1 VNTQDAV
8 EHVADLI
15 MNKIS
20 NNIKA
25 GNKLHEPVLVREC
38 TFFNRRPHFGGRTMK
53 RLLMTLILATVFIA
67 SSAQAAN
74 GKIYFADS
82 AKFSIT
88 DDLDS
93 PSLNVS
99 FSPGYNGD
107 DMLRYD
113 MGWFRFDSVE
123 FEEANE
129 KSSPIDSDLTGLGL
143 AGIEIDGGA
152 LDSARE
158 EDLGYQFRVELGFN
172 VSQTTVLTAEYRYL
186 GIDEPNVLNPHGFV
200 FGARFLY

>member
-1 VNTQDAV
+1 
-8 EHVADLI
+8 
-15 MNKIS
+15 
-20 NNIKA
+20 
-25 GNKLHEPVLVREC
+25 
-38 TFFNRRPHFGGRTMK
+38 MK
-53 RLLMTLILATVFIA
+53 RFLVTLILSTVFIA

-82 AKFSIT
+82 AELSIT

-99 FSPGYNGD
+99 FNPGYNGD

-113 MGWFRFDSVE
+113 MGWFRFNSVE
-123 FEEANE
+123 FEEVNGI
-129 KSSPIDSDLTGLGL
+129 SLPTDSDLTGLGL

-152 LDSARE
+152 LGLARE
-158 EDLGYQFRVELGFN
+158 EDLGYQFRLELGFN

>member
-1 VNTQDAV
+1 
-8 EHVADLI
+8 
-15 MNKIS
+15 MK
-20 NNIKA
+20 
-25 GNKLHEPVLVREC
+25 
-38 TFFNRRPHFGGRTMK
+38 HF
-53 RLLMTLILATVFIA
+53 LMTLVFVTVFIA
-67 SSAQAAN
+67 SSVQAAN
-74 GKIYFADS
+74 GKTYFTDS
-82 AKFSIT
+82 AELSIT
-88 DDLDS
+88 DILDS
-93 PSLNVS
+93 PSLNIS